1 MVVIKLRSAK
11 IFINTMQ
18 CRAPLKRGSR
28 HCLPLVE
35 RSPDSVTAVGGDD
48 GDNTNNNPFY
58 PPHFCGSVSVK
69 TRLASQKIN
78 TIVSRL
84 NILNLHHI
92 CGLPGLARAV
102 HTTRPGGAPAT
113 WGELSREKLWIL
125 CTSHRRL
132 LSSSIMTSI
141 NSER

>member
-1 MVVIKLRSAK
+1 MCLPIFSLHLTAK

-69 TRLASQKIN
+69 TRLASQKIYYN
-78 TIVSRL
+78 CVHIKHFELTPHLRTSRAEPRRPHYQTWRGSC
-84 NILNLHHI
+84 NM
-92 CGLPGLARAV
+92 V
-102 HTTRPGGAPAT
+102 TRSVGRSWDVIRG
-113 WGELSREKLWIL
+113 
-125 CTSHRRL
+125 
-132 LSSSIMTSI
+132 
-141 NSER
+141 